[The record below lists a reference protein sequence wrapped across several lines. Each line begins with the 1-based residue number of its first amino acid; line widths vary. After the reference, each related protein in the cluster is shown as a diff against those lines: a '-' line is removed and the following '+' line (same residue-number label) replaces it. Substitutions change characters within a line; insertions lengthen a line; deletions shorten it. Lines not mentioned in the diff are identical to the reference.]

1 MYILQERLKLSGPHA
16 PLPHPLYGDNWGVYP
31 PPWHWGW
38 VEYIYVIPV
47 GYYSKLVILYQF
59 NLFRDTLYPNFKHTC
74 VGSPWDTL
82 YPNYNTYVLDPYGYN
97 SEHSSPWLVPYRY
110 DFHWNCFRD
119 IITPTTPWRDIF
131 MDDLNQWPTWAPPGC
146 LFWGRRL
153 IYWGI
158 CTPPIAPSGANSIWI
173 LIPPHRGVISENP
186 QSPAI
191 WGVTLTN

>member
-1 MYILQERLKLSGPHA
+1 M
-16 PLPHPLYGDNWGVYP
+16 HPSPIPYMGTTGVYIP
-31 PPWHWGW
+31 PPPTLGVGRIYLCNTRW
-38 VEYIYVIPV
+38 V
-47 GYYSKLVILYQF
+47 
-59 NLFRDTLYPNFKHTC
+59 LFRDTLYPNFKHTC
-74 VGSPWDTL
+74 VGSPWDTM

-119 IITPTTPWRDIF
+119 LITPTTPWRDIS
-131 MDDLNQWPTWAPPGC
+131 MDDLNQWPTWAPAGC